1 MDGNISIYYK
11 GDISKKE
18 DIKFK
23 IKESVNNTRLSS
35 RIEYKDEE
43 KTFDFERFNVIDDI
57 YGNKP
62 FEKDGK
68 VIVFNGNIYNYHE
81 IKEELIKKGHNFT
94 TNDDIEVLLASY
106 IEFGKN
112 CVHKIKGMFNFII
125 YDRENESIF
134 GARDLFGIKPLYYI
148 NKENAIIFSS
158 EYKFLLEYMKNLNIN
173 ERSLQS
179 YFSFQYVLPEDTMIQ
194 GIRLIPAGHYFRVEN
209 GILSL
214 KRYNK
219 LEFRSSTKFFYTK
232 NHLGNRDVNEDDI
245 RNIVVDSIV
254 THMEEEK
261 EIGTFLSGGIDSSI
275 ITTVASQINPNIKSF
290 STGFSVKGYS
300 ELEVA
305 KKTADKLGI
314 ENIQIN
320 ITQDEYIK
328 SLPNVI
334 YSLDDPIADPSEVGL
349 YFLIKE
355 AGKHV
360 KVALSGEGADELFGG
375 YNIYK
380 EYSTMKSVVNSPT
393 YIKSILGRVS
403 ELMPN
408 IKGRNYLYRATT
420 PLEKRYIG
428 NAKVFEN
435 SEVKRFFFKYKEKNI
450 YEYLLSNLYRD
461 AQKNNYDYISKMQHI
476 DVNTWLQGDILQK
489 ISKLS
494 TAEQVELRVPFLYKD
509 VFDVAKNLRM
519 EQKINKNNTK
529 VLLREA
535 FREIVPEH
543 VVQRKKLGFPT
554 PIRVWL
560 KDSLGDIVK
569 ETIYNSNVDEFID
582 KKYAIKLLDTHLKG
596 HRDNSRKIWTIFT
609 FCLWHQLFIE
619 HKNVEY

>member
-43 KTFDFERFNVIDDI
+43 KTFDFERFNVIDAI

-219 LEFRSSTKFFYTK
+219 LEFRSSTKFFILK
-232 NHLGNRDVNEDDI
+232 
-245 RNIVVDSIV
+245 
-254 THMEEEK
+254 
-261 EIGTFLSGGIDSSI
+261 
-275 ITTVASQINPNIKSF
+275 IT
-290 STGFSVKGYS
+290 
-300 ELEVA
+300 
-305 KKTADKLGI
+305 
-314 ENIQIN
+314 
-320 ITQDEYIK
+320 
-328 SLPNVI
+328 
-334 YSLDDPIADPSEVGL
+334 
-349 YFLIKE
+349 
-355 AGKHV
+355 
-360 KVALSGEGADELFGG
+360 
-375 YNIYK
+375 
-380 EYSTMKSVVNSPT
+380 
-393 YIKSILGRVS
+393 
-403 ELMPN
+403 
-408 IKGRNYLYRATT
+408 
-420 PLEKRYIG
+420 
-428 NAKVFEN
+428 
-435 SEVKRFFFKYKEKNI
+435 
-450 YEYLLSNLYRD
+450 
-461 AQKNNYDYISKMQHI
+461 
-476 DVNTWLQGDILQK
+476 
-489 ISKLS
+489 
-494 TAEQVELRVPFLYKD
+494 
-509 VFDVAKNLRM
+509 
-519 EQKINKNNTK
+519 
-529 VLLREA
+529 
-535 FREIVPEH
+535 
-543 VVQRKKLGFPT
+543 
-554 PIRVWL
+554 
-560 KDSLGDIVK
+560 
-569 ETIYNSNVDEFID
+569 
-582 KKYAIKLLDTHLKG
+582 
-596 HRDNSRKIWTIFT
+596 
-609 FCLWHQLFIE
+609 
-619 HKNVEY
+619 